1 MTKAKSCRP
10 GSARA
15 PIAPSGGARAKRKT
29 GGITATNLDR
39 VVIAA
44 AYRCRVAGFD
54 QGAERR
60 QRFPAL
66 DPEPPPRPWWQRLGM
81 PAGVLAIAGTVVT
94 AVLFWPFSSG
104 APRSAAWAALADG
117 RIVAVTPA
125 GGFALSDPAGG
136 HVTRPG
142 GLGSVGDLVAAAPG
156 NRLIALFNGQVVR
169 VRPGPAL
176 APYPAKVPL
185 SSETSVAWPDPF
197 ADQGRALVIL
207 LDYGTLTGSTSNPIS
222 VVSLATGERAS
233 LGAGE
238 HVAGDPRAAG
248 AFVAVA
254 APARPSATLVRAT
267 PDSRI
272 ELRDAARPPFLLAT
286 SGSLNRALAEPSG
299 TPVALSAYP
308 APSGARVAVTVRPV
322 AGRTAAGVVVLTRG
336 GRIIGSVRATL
347 GAQSIPVWS
356 PSGRSLAYLS
366 AGTGGSAQ
374 LSIWSQGRRI
384 VISKL
389 PYPGRAYSTCVWS
402 PDGGAVLCAAG
413 GKRWAI
419 TRASGGHAVTVRGTG
434 FPVAWLP

>member
-1 MTKAKSCRP
+1 MHHLRECSRAVDRTSYFAITFFPPFTKMIIRLMCGMTKAKSCRP

-15 PIAPSGGARAKRKT
+15 PIAPSGGARAKRKP

-39 VVIAA
+39 V
-44 AYRCRVAGFD
+44 
-54 QGAERR
+54 
-60 QRFPAL
+60 
-66 DPEPPPRPWWQRLGM
+66 GM

-286 SGSLNRALAEPSG
+286 
-299 TPVALSAYP
+299 
-308 APSGARVAVTVRPV
+308 
-322 AGRTAAGVVVLTRG
+322 GRTVT
-336 GRIIGSVRATL
+336 ATL
-347 GAQSIPVWS
+347 AP
-356 PSGRSLAYLS
+356 
-366 AGTGGSAQ
+366 
-374 LSIWSQGRRI
+374 
-384 VISKL
+384 
-389 PYPGRAYSTCVWS
+389 
-402 PDGGAVLCAAG
+402 
-413 GKRWAI
+413 
-419 TRASGGHAVTVRGTG
+419 
-434 FPVAWLP
+434 